1 MNLNSSP
8 DQEGLDK
15 EQQDTEIVDKFY
27 EKVSTSN
34 VDHPVKNAV
43 LRKAL

>member
-8 DQEGLDK
+8 DQESLDK
-15 EQQDTEIVDKFY
+15 EQQDPDVVDKFY